1 MDPLSKMAAL
11 SAPSAD
17 WWAGAVIYQI
27 YPRSFQDSNGDGI
40 GDLKG
45 ITSRLDHVKSLGADA
60 IWISPF
66 FKSPMADFG
75 YDVEDYCAVDPMFG
89 TLADFDA
96 LIAAAHRL
104 GIKVIIDQ
112 VISHTSD
119 AHDWFKES
127 RESKDNPKADWYV
140 WAEAKDDGTPPNNW
154 LSVFGGSSWQWDT
167 GRCQYYLHN
176 FLASQPD
183 LNFHCEEVQ
192 AALLDTIRFWLDRGV
207 DGIRL
212 DTVNY
217 YFHDQELR
225 SNPARP
231 PVSLATVSDVNPY
244 GRQFH
249 LYDKTRPENLGFL
262 KRLRV
267 LLDEKG
273 AIAMGE
279 VGDEDRSLE
288 TMAAYSAGTD
298 MMHMCYTFD
307 MLGQRF
313 EPALFRESIE
323 GFSAAAP
330 SGWPCW
336 AFSNH
341 DVQRHVTRWAREGVS
356 SAHLAKLAIALLVSL
371 RGQICLYNGEELGLP
386 EAELELKDLQ
396 DPYGIRFWPKFK
408 GRDGCR
414 TPFIW
419 EESEPKAGFTTGKPW
434 LPVPA
439 DQLPLAASR
448 QGADGDSVLSHY
460 RRTIA
465 LRRTRRSLATGDIE
479 FLDLGED
486 MLAFVRTLG
495 SERTFCA
502 FSFSKEPQEF
512 EAPPGLAEGEV
523 ISASGDGG
531 KSALAPFGWM
541 ILGLEGG

>member
-1 MDPLSKMAAL
+1 MSPTSN
-11 SAPSAD
+11 SATLDASLAD
-17 WWAGAVIYQI
+17 WWVGAVIYQI

-45 ITSRLDHVKSLGADA
+45 ITARLAHVKGLGVDA
-60 IWISPF
+60 VWISPF

-75 YDVEDYCAVDPMFG
+75 YDVEDYCAIDPMFG

-96 LIAAAHRL
+96 LIAEARRL
-104 GIKVIIDQ
+104 GVKVIIDQ

-119 AHDWFKES
+119 MHEWFKES
-127 RESKDNPKADWYV
+127 RESKDNVKADWYV
-140 WAEAKDDGTPPNNW
+140 WADAKDDGTPPNNW

-167 GRCQYYLHN
+167 SRCQYYLHN

-183 LNFHCEEVQ
+183 LNFHCEAIQ
-192 AALLDTIRFWLDRGV
+192 DALLGTIRFWLGRGV

-217 YFHDQELR
+217 FFHDQQLR
-225 SNPARP
+225 ANPARP

-249 LYDKTRPENLGFL
+249 LYDKTRPENLTFL
-262 KRLRV
+262 KRLRA
-267 LLDEKG
+267 LLNETG

-279 VGDEDRSLE
+279 VGDEDRSLA

-298 MMHMCYTFD
+298 MLHMCYTFD
-307 MLGQRF
+307 MLGPRF
-313 EPALFRESIE
+313 DPGLFRESVE
-323 GFSAAAP
+323 GFIEAAP
-330 SGWPCW
+330 EGWPCW

-341 DVQRHVTRWAREGVS
+341 DVQRHVTRWAREGVFR
-356 SAHLAKLAIALLVSL
+356 AHFAKFAISLLVSL

-419 EESEPKAGFTTGKPW
+419 DGSDPKAGFTKGKPW

-439 DQLPLAASR
+439 DQLPLAAAM
-448 QGADGDSVLSHY
+448 QEADQDSVLNHY
-460 RRTIA
+460 CRTVA
-465 LRRTRRSLATGDIE
+465 LRRSRRSLAIGDIK

-486 MLAFVRTLG
+486 MLAFVRSLND
-495 SERTFCA
+495 EQTFCA
-502 FSFSKEPQEF
+502 FNFSNARQEF
-512 EAPPGLAEGEV
+512 AAPDGFAQGRV
-523 ISASGDGG
+523 ISASDDGG
-531 KSALAPFGWM
+531 GAALPPFGWVIM
-541 ILGLEGG
+541 ALQDS